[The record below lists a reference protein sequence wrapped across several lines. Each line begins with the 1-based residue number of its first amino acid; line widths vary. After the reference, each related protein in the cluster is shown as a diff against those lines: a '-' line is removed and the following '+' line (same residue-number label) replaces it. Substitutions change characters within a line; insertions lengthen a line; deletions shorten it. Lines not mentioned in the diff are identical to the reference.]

1 MRENILGD
9 GGLGVQGGLCKQS
22 DLYMQLG
29 MLAEAQAG
37 ETERKD
43 GMAGSR
49 KQRIISSLY
58 CISCGK
64 QGIPIWREKAHIREQ
79 GHRKALYCL
88 NCKTVIN
95 HIEVRTPE
103 EREQFLKDFAD
114 GKYAEEAEASKAYAK
129 EKEGRR
135 SECSD

>member
-1 MRENILGD
+1 MRENILGN
-9 GGLGVQGGLCKQS
+9 GGLGFQGRLCKQS
-22 DLYMQLG
+22 DLFVQLG
-29 MLAEAQAG
+29 MFAEAQAG
-37 ETERKD
+37 EGKEEGKD

-49 KQRIISSLY
+49 KQRVISSLY

-79 GHRKALYCL
+79 GHRKALYCM

-103 EREQFLKDFAD
+103 ERDQFLKDFAD
-114 GKYAEEAEASKAYAK
+114 GKYVEEAEASKAYAK
-129 EKEGRR
+129 EKEGR
-135 SECSD
+135 